1 MAQAIEIHAEGSHGP
16 GPSHDPAEGGLAG
29 LLCSLGAIGRALQEK
44 FDPQGFLKEFSSHI
58 QRVLPH
64 DRLMIAYLEDEGRT
78 FTVFAEYAAVGP
90 LLHEGHY
97 TVSFDPG
104 GRYSPEE
111 WALQPVFAG
120 EVMLLKDLQADPRVA
135 GGEPVAVR
143 ALKAGVRSRVG
154 VPLAS
159 GGRTIGALL
168 AASFTPEVYTDGHVA
183 TARQVADLIGP
194 LIENIVLLHQERRR
208 RRRLEV
214 LAGLS
219 RVFAASL
226 NVKDI
231 FDRLAEA
238 VRPVLDFDVM
248 ATGLFGPDGRYLELL
263 GRVSDDPSRTV
274 PTRLPLDEFSIA
286 PMVEA
291 GEIVLHRDVQVQL
304 DPTRPGDRLIIEG
317 GSRSYLVVPLR
328 FGELVGGALV
338 FGKRKPNWF
347 DQADVEIAT
356 GIAGQVVLA
365 VEHHRLAEEQRRLA
379 VAEEQA
385 RKLKQRLASL
395 RDELGQRYDFHQILG
410 RSAALREVLARA
422 ERVAPTETTV
432 LLTGESGTGKE
443 LVARAIHYAS
453 PRAEGPFLA
462 INCAALP
469 ETLLESELFGHEK
482 GAFTGADRQK
492 AGRFELAA
500 GGTLFLDEV
509 GELSPAVQAKLLRVV
524 QEREFERVGGRATLR
539 ADVRI
544 ITATNR
550 DLEQTVA
557 AGQFR
562 EDLYYR
568 LDVFTVH
575 LPPLRDRGDDVLLLA
590 EHFVRELG
598 PQFGRGNAGLSRE
611 AREALLAHA
620 WPGNI
625 RELQNAVERALIMTD
640 GGLITAAQLGITSR
654 AARPARD
661 GRAHPEVSST
671 PDSLPELEKR
681 MVLDALA
688 KTKGNKSRA
697 AKLLGLTRFQL
708 YTRLKR
714 YALDT

>member
-1 MAQAIEIHAEGSHGP
+1 MVI
-16 GPSHDPAEGGLAG
+16 
-29 LLCSLGAIGRALQEK
+29 
-44 FDPQGFLKEFSSHI
+44 
-58 QRVLPH
+58 
-64 DRLMIAYLEDEGRT
+64 
-78 FTVFAEYAAVGP
+78 
-90 LLHEGHY
+90 
-97 TVSFDPG
+97 
-104 GRYSPEE
+104 
-111 WALQPVFAG
+111 
-120 EVMLLKDLQADPRVA
+120 KDLQADARVA

-154 VPLAS
+154 VPLYS

-168 AASFTPEVYTDGHVA
+168 AASFTPDVYTEGHVA
-183 TARQVADLIGP
+183 AARQVADLIGP
-194 LIENIVLLHQERRR
+194 FIENIVLLHQERRR
-208 RRRLEV
+208 RRRLEI

-219 RVFAASL
+219 RVFGASL
-226 NVKDI
+226 NVQDI

-248 ATGLFGPDGRYLELL
+248 GASLLGPGGRDLEVL
-263 GRVSDDPSRTV
+263 GRVDDDPSFKV
-274 PTRLPLDEFSIA
+274 PARLPLDHFSFA
-286 PMVEA
+286 ARVE
-291 GEIVLHRDVQVQL
+291 GGDTVLNRDVQAEL
-304 DPTRPGDRLIIEG
+304 DPSRPGDRMIIESG
-317 GSRSYLVVPLR
+317 RRSNLVVPLW
-328 FGELVGGALV
+328 FGEQVGGALF

-356 GIAGQVVLA
+356 GIAAQVVLA
-365 VEHHRLAEEQRRLA
+365 VQHQRLAEEQRRLA
-379 VAEEQA
+379 VAEDRA
-385 RKLKQRLASL
+385 RKLEQRLASL
-395 RDELGQRYDFHQILG
+395 RDELGERYGFHQILG
-410 RSAALREVLARA
+410 RSPALREVLARA
-422 ERVAPTETTV
+422 EKVAPMETTV

-462 INCAALP
+462 VNCAALP

-492 AGRFELAA
+492 PGRFELAA

-550 DLEQTVA
+550 DLEQAVA

-568 LDVFTVH
+568 LNVFTVH
-575 LPPLRDRGDDVLLLA
+575 LPPLRERGDDVLLLA
-590 EHFVRELG
+590 EHLVRELAPKIG
-598 PQFGRGNAGLSRE
+598 TGNAGLSRE
-611 AREALLAHA
+611 ARDALLAHA

-625 RELQNAVERALIMTD
+625 RELQNAIERALIMSD
-640 GGLITAAQLGITSR
+640 GGLLTAAQLGITLPAAR
-654 AARPARD
+654 AADEASPDPRP
-661 GRAHPEVSST
+661 HPEAPSIA
-671 PDSLPELEKR
+671 DSLPELEKR

-714 YALDT
+714 YGLGT

>member
-1 MAQAIEIHAEGSHGP
+1 VQTKEIHGESSHEP
-16 GPSHDPAEGGLAG
+16 GCPQDATTVGLG
-29 LLCSLGAIGRALQEK
+29 DLVCSLGAIGRALQEE
-44 FDPQGFLKEFSSHI
+44 FDPQRFLKDFSACVRRLI
-58 QRVLPH
+58 PH
-64 DRLMIAYLEDEGRT
+64 DRLLIAYLEDEGRS
-78 FTVFAEYAAVGP
+78 FSVFAEYAPAGP

-97 TVSFDPG
+97 TVAFDPG
-104 GRYSPEE
+104 GRYTPEE
-111 WALQPVFAG
+111 WALQPAFAG
-120 EVMLLKDLQADPRVA
+120 EAMLVRDLQADPRVA

-154 VPLAS
+154 VPLYS

-168 AASFTPEVYTDGHVA
+168 AASFTPDVYTEAHIVA
-183 TARQVADLIGP
+183 ARQVADLIGP
-194 LIENIVLLHQERRR
+194 LIENFVLLHRERRR

-219 RVFAASL
+219 RVFGASL

-248 ATGLFGPDGRYLELL
+248 ATGLFGPGGRYLELL

-274 PTRLPLDEFSIA
+274 PMRLPLDEFSIA
-286 PMVEA
+286 PIVEA
-291 GEIVLHRDVQVQL
+291 GDTVLSRDVRVDL

-317 GSRSYLVVPLR
+317 GSRSYLVVPLL

-338 FGKRKPNWF
+338 FGNRKPNWF
-347 DQADVEIAT
+347 DQADAEIAT
-356 GIAGQVVLA
+356 GIAAQVVLA
-365 VEHHRLAEEQRRLA
+365 VEHQRLAEEQQRLA

-385 RKLKQRLASL
+385 RKLQQRLASL
-395 RDELGQRYDFHQILG
+395 RDELGERYGFHQILG
-410 RSAALREVLARA
+410 RSPALRATLARA
-422 ERVAPTETTV
+422 EKVAPTETTV

-462 INCAALP
+462 VNCAALP

-500 GGTLFLDEV
+500 AGTLFLDEV

-550 DLEQTVA
+550 NLEQAVA
-557 AGQFR
+557 TGQFR
-562 EDLYYR
+562 EDLFYR

-575 LPPLRDRGDDVLLLA
+575 LPPLRERGDDMLLLA
-590 EHFVRELG
+590 EHFVRELA
-598 PQFGRGNAGLSRE
+598 PQFGRANTGLSRE
-611 AREALLAHA
+611 ARDALLAHP

-625 RELQNAVERALIMTD
+625 RELQNAIARALIMSD
-640 GGLITAAQLGITSR
+640 GGLLTGAQLGITPR
-654 AARPARD
+654 AARSTHDRQP
-661 GRAHPEVSST
+661 HTEVSSP

-681 MVLDALA
+681 MVLDALT

-697 AKLLGLTRFQL
+697 AKILGLTRFQL

-714 YALDT
+714 YGLDT

>member
-1 MAQAIEIHAEGSHGP
+1 
-16 GPSHDPAEGGLAG
+16 
-29 LLCSLGAIGRALQEK
+29 
-44 FDPQGFLKEFSSHI
+44 
-58 QRVLPH
+58 
-64 DRLMIAYLEDEGRT
+64 
-78 FTVFAEYAAVGP
+78 
-90 LLHEGHY
+90 
-97 TVSFDPG
+97 
-104 GRYSPEE
+104 
-111 WALQPVFAG
+111 
-120 EVMLLKDLQADPRVA
+120 
-135 GGEPVAVR
+135 
-143 ALKAGVRSRVG
+143 
-154 VPLAS
+154 
-159 GGRTIGALL
+159 
-168 AASFTPEVYTDGHVA
+168 
-183 TARQVADLIGP
+183 
-194 LIENIVLLHQERRR
+194 
-208 RRRLEV
+208 
-214 LAGLS
+214 
-219 RVFAASL
+219 
-226 NVKDI
+226 
-231 FDRLAEA
+231 
-238 VRPVLDFDVM
+238 
-248 ATGLFGPDGRYLELL
+248 
-263 GRVSDDPSRTV
+263 
-274 PTRLPLDEFSIA
+274 
-286 PMVEA
+286 
-291 GEIVLHRDVQVQL
+291 
-304 DPTRPGDRLIIEG
+304 
-317 GSRSYLVVPLR
+317 
-328 FGELVGGALV
+328 
-338 FGKRKPNWF
+338 
-347 DQADVEIAT
+347 
-356 GIAGQVVLA
+356 
-365 VEHHRLAEEQRRLA
+365 
-379 VAEEQA
+379 
-385 RKLKQRLASL
+385 
-395 RDELGQRYDFHQILG
+395 
-410 RSAALREVLARA
+410 
-422 ERVAPTETTV
+422 

-550 DLEQTVA
+550 DLERAVA

-562 EDLYYR
+562 EDLFYR

-575 LPPLRDRGDDVLLLA
+575 LPPLRERGDDVLLLA

-640 GGLITAAQLGITSR
+640 GGLITATQLGITSR
-654 AARPARD
+654 AARPADEASHHART
-661 GRAHPEVSST
+661 HPGAPPT
-671 PDSLPELEKR
+671 ADSLPELEKR